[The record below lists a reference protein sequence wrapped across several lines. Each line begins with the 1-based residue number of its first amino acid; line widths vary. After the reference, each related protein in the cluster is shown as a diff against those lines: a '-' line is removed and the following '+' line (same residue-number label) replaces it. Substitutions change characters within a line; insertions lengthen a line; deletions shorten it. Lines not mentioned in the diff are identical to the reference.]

1 MNKRS
6 KKIERT
12 LMAMLLMFVL
22 SFGTVFATDETT
34 PADTSGTDTQVEA
47 TTPESGSSQTETPS
61 SEAGSGSTETPA
73 VETGGSETPAV
84 TPTPA
89 PAPAPKPAPVVS
101 NIIKKGKYY
110 YYRNP
115 KTKKIRKKK
124 GFVRDNGNLYYIG
137 KKGRIVTGK
146 QFKVKKK
153 YYRAYKNGVIATGV
167 YTWKKKLNYS
177 NPSNGQWIKS
187 ECIVS
192 WNGDRYYIQKGGK
205 ILVNDAFGFKNLPYK
220 ADASGRVTQLA
231 IPDNG
236 NVVTNVAKKQVGIM
250 TGKTYWKWY
259 FKTKFKNTDATP
271 WCGAF
276 VAWCFNAAGVYDK
289 VTPIRKFGNLGYVPS
304 YSKYANSGGKWISQ
318 SDAQGGDII
327 IYSGSR
333 HVGLVEGI
341 SDGCLVTIE
350 GNSGPTS
357 LIRGKPGAVVRKAVP
372 LNSWKIKGVIRVF

>member
-22 SFGTVFATDETT
+22 SFGTVFATDETA
-34 PADTSGTDTQVEA
+34 PADTNGSGTQVEA

-73 VETGGSETPAV
+73 VETGGSETPTV
-84 TPTPA
+84 TPT

-101 NIIKKGKYY
+101 NIIKKGKYF

-124 GFVRDNGNLYYIG
+124 GFVRDNGKLYYIG
-137 KKGRIVTGK
+137 KKKGRIVTGK
-146 QFKVKKK
+146 SFKVKKK
-153 YYRAYKNGVIATGV
+153 YYRAYKNGEIATGV

-177 NPSNGQWIKS
+177 NPSNGQWIKK
-187 ECIVS
+187 ERIVS
-192 WNGDRYYIQKGGK
+192 WNGNRYYIQMGGK
-205 ILVNDAFGFKNLPYK
+205 ILTNDAFGYKNVPYK
-220 ADASGRVTQLA
+220 ADAYGRLTQLA

-236 NVVTNVAKKQVGIM
+236 NVVTNVAKSQVGIM

-259 FKTKFKNTDATP
+259 FKTKFKNSDATP

-304 YSKYANSGGKWISQ
+304 YSKYANSGGRWINPSI
-318 SDAQGGDII
+318 AQGGDII
-327 IYSGSR
+327 IYKGSM
-333 HVGLVEGI
+333 HVGLVEGVT
-341 SDGCLVTIE
+341 DGCLITIE
-350 GNSGPTS
+350 GNSGPTA
-357 LIRGKPGAVVRKAVP
+357 LIKGKPGAVVRKALP
-372 LNSWKIKGVIRVF
+372 LNSKKIKGVIRVF

>member
-6 KKIERT
+6 MKIERT
-12 LMAMLLMFVL
+12 LMAVLLMFVL
-22 SFGTVFATDETT
+22 SFGTVFATDETA
-34 PADTSGTDTQVEA
+34 PGDGGGSGTQVEA
-47 TTPESGSSQTETPS
+47 TTPTPESGSGNETGSQTETLP
-61 SEAGSGSTETPA
+61 G
-73 VETGGSETPAV
+73 ETGGSESQTVTPA
-84 TPTPA
+84 PTPA
-89 PAPAPKPAPVVS
+89 PAPAPVVS
-101 NIIKKGKYY
+101 HIVKKGKYY
-110 YYRNP
+110 YYKNP
-115 KTKKIRKKK
+115 KTGKIRKKK
-124 GFVRDNGNLYYIG
+124 GFVRDNGKLYYIG
-137 KKGRIVTGK
+137 KKKGRIVTGK

-192 WNGDRYYIQKGGK
+192 WNGNRYYIQKGGK